1 MSFNLSNLS
10 AYTDENSGILISEA
24 VLGADL
30 MNYVTVRP
38 GYAAGTV
45 AINVLDMS
53 GMVFDNRS
61 CGWSPTGTTTFDQ
74 IPVTVDNIQSKQSLC
89 IQDLRDYWISSQMNP
104 SAFGEE
110 LPFEQF
116 IAEEAVKQTRLNLEQ
131 RMGSA
136 IITGFT
142 SGNGCS
148 LQSSPAPAGLTAGN
162 ALDQVNGL
170 VDALPQNVLS
180 RTDLIMFMSYANFRA
195 LTRALVNANYFF
207 QFNTYDKTLNT
218 GEGQSVLIPGTNIIA
233 VPVAGLGTSDR
244 IICGPKAHIIAVTG
258 LTDDQDKISIF
269 YSRDNDEVRML
280 SAYRIGLAG
289 LFNSFATNN
298 LA

>member
-1 MSFNLSNLS
+1 MSFNLSNL
-10 AYTDENSGILISEA
+10 APWTDENSGILISEA

-74 IPVTVDNIQSKQSLC
+74 IPVTVENIQSKQSLC
-89 IQDLRDYWISSQMNP
+89 VQDLRDYWLSSQMNP

-116 IAEEAVKQTRLNLEQ
+116 IAAEAVKQTRLNLEQ
-131 RMGSA
+131 KMGAA
-136 IITGFT
+136 IISEFT
-142 SGNGCS
+142 QANGCS
-148 LQSSPAPAGLTAGN
+148 LQGGTPAGLTAGN
-162 ALDQVNGL
+162 ALAQVNDL
-170 VDALPQNVLS
+170 IDALPQSVLS
-180 RTDLIMFMSYANFRA
+180 RTDLIMYMSYANFRA
-195 LTRALVNANYFF
+195 LTRGLVVANYFHF
-207 QFNTYDKTLNT
+207 APGDKVLNY
-218 GEGQSVLIPGTNIIA
+218 GLGQTVIIPGTNVTA
-233 VPVAGLGTSDR
+233 VPVAGLGTSNR
-244 IICGPKAHIIAVTG
+244 IICGPKEHIIAVTG
-258 LTDDQDKISIF
+258 LTDDQDKINIW

-289 LFNSFATNN
+289 LYNSFATND

>member
-1 MSFNLSNLS
+1 MSFNLSGLNT
-10 AYTDENSGILISEA
+10 YTDENSGILISQA

-61 CGWSPTGTTTFDQ
+61 CGWSPTGTTTFTQ

-89 IQDLRDYWISSQMNP
+89 VQDLRDYWLSSQMNP

-110 LPFEQF
+110 LPFEEF
-116 IAEEAVKQTRLNLEQ
+116 IAAEAVKQTRLNLETN
-131 RMGSA
+131 MGNA

-148 LQSSPAPAGLTAGN
+148 LQGGTPAGLTAGN
-162 ALDQVNGL
+162 ALAQVNDL
-170 VDALPQNVLS
+170 IDALPSSVLS
-180 RTDLIMFMSYANFRA
+180 RTDLIMYMSYANFRA
-195 LTRALVNANYFF
+195 LTRGLVAANYFHF
-207 QFNTYDKTLNT
+207 APGDKVLNY
-218 GEGQSVLIPGTNIIA
+218 GLGQTVIIPGTNVTA

-244 IICGPKAHIIAVTG
+244 IICGPKEHIIAVTG
-258 LTDDQDKISIF
+258 LTDDQDKISIW
-269 YSRDNDEVRML
+269 YSKDNDEVRML

-289 LFNSFATNN
+289 LYDSFATND

>member
-10 AYTDENSGILISEA
+10 AWTDENSGILISEA

-74 IPVTVDNIQSKQSLC
+74 IPVTVENIQSKQSLC
-89 IQDLRDYWISSQMNP
+89 VQDLRDYWLSSQMNP

-116 IAEEAVKQTRLNLEQ
+116 ISAEAVKQTRLNLEQ
-131 RMGSA
+131 KMGAA
-136 IITGFT
+136 IISEFT

-148 LQSSPAPAGLTAGN
+148 LQGGTPAGLTAGN
-162 ALDQVNGL
+162 ALEQVNEL
-170 VDALPQNVLS
+170 IDALPQNVLS
-180 RTDLIMFMSYANFRA
+180 RTDLMMYMSYANFRA
-195 LTRALVNANYFF
+195 LTRGLVAANYYHFAPG
-207 QFNTYDKTLNT
+207 DKVLNY
-218 GEGQSVLIPGTNIIA
+218 GLGQSVIIPGTNVTA
-233 VPVAGLGTSDR
+233 VPVAGLGTSNR
-244 IICGPKAHIIAVTG
+244 IICGPKEHIIAVTG
-258 LTDDQDKISIF
+258 LTDDQDKINIW
-269 YSRDNDEVRML
+269 YSRDNDEIRML

-289 LFNSFATNN
+289 LYNSFATND

>member
-1 MSFNLSNLS
+1 MSFNLSGLAS
-10 AYTDENSGILISEA
+10 YTDENSGILISKA

-30 MNYVTVRP
+30 MNYITVRP

-53 GMVFDNRS
+53 GMIFDDRS

-74 IPVTVDNIQSKQSLC
+74 IPVTVENVQSKQSLC
-89 IQDLRDYWISSQMNP
+89 VQDLRDYWLSAQMNP

-116 IAEEAVKQTRLNLEQ
+116 IADEAVKQTKLNLET
-131 RMGSA
+131 RMGQS
-136 IITGFT
+136 IITNFT
-142 SGNGCS
+142 QANGCS
-148 LQSSPAPAGLTAGN
+148 LQGGTPAGLTAGN
-162 ALDQVNGL
+162 ALAQVNDL
-170 VDALPQNVLS
+170 IDALPQEVLS
-180 RTDLIMFMSYANFRA
+180 RTDLYMYMSYANFRA
-195 LTRALVNANYFF
+195 LTRGLVAANYFHF
-207 QFNTYDKTLNT
+207 APGDKVLNY
-218 GEGQSVLIPGTNIIA
+218 GLGQSVIIPGTNVTA
-233 VPVAGLGTSDR
+233 VPVAGLGTSNR
-244 IICGPKAHIIAVTG
+244 IICGPKEHIIAVTG
-258 LTDDQDKISIF
+258 LTDDEDKINIW

-289 LFNSFATNN
+289 LYNSFATND